1 MLFVK
6 KKDEIAIMKMAGK
19 ILSQIK
25 KKLIFFLKEGISTG
39 ELDLLANK
47 FIKEYDVISAFK
59 NYDGFPGYICTSV
72 NDAIVH
78 GVPSDKEILKTGD
91 IITIDLGIKY
101 QGYFVDAAWT
111 YAIGDIPDKTI
122 KLLKDT
128 QEALYKGIEQVYP
141 GNRISNISNAIFKI
155 GILNGYGIIESFSGH
170 GIGKSLHEKPYI
182 FNFNFVE
189 KDYVLVPGMT
199 FCIEPMFTLG
209 SKEVKILPDGWT
221 AVSKDNSLSAHFEH
235 TILVTDQGYE
245 ILTL

>member
-1 MLFVK
+1 
-6 KKDEIAIMKMAGK
+6 MKMAGK

-111 YAIGDIPDKTI
+111 YAVGDIPDKTI

-128 QEALYKGIEQVYP
+128 QEAKPILQRSIFGTDGLGEVCLELPEHGCTDDRWDERAALQGRVTTRGSSAPPRNPPGITQDHRHRA
-141 GNRISNISNAIFKI
+141 GQSA
-155 GILNGYGIIESFSGH
+155 GH
-170 GIGKSLHEKPYI
+170 FLDCDRYAFGCVCH
-182 FNFNFVE
+182 
-189 KDYVLVPGMT
+189 
-199 FCIEPMFTLG
+199 
-209 SKEVKILPDGWT
+209 SKFPV
-221 AVSKDNSLSAHFEH
+221 ARCR
-235 TILVTDQGYE
+235 
-245 ILTL
+245 

>member
-1 MLFVK
+1 MLIVK
-6 KKDEIAIMKMAGK
+6 NKDEIAIMKMAGK

-25 KKLIFFLKEGISTG
+25 KKLIFFLKEGISTSK
-39 ELDLLANK
+39 LDFLANQ
-47 FIKEYDVISAFK
+47 FMQEYGVISAFK
-59 NYDGFPGYICTSV
+59 NYNGFPGHICTSV

-78 GVPSDKEILKTGD
+78 GVPSYQQILKNGD
-91 IITIDLGIKY
+91 IITLDVGIKY
-101 QGYFVDAAWT
+101 QGYFVDAAFT

-128 QEALYKGIEQVYP
+128 EEALYKGIEQVRP
-141 GNRISNISNAIFKI
+141 GNRISDISNAIFKI
-155 GILNGYGIIESFSGH
+155 GSSNGYGIIESFSGH

-189 KDYVLVPGMT
+189 KDYILLPGMT

-209 SKEVKILPDGWT
+209 SKEVQILSDGWT
-221 AVSKDNSLSAHFEH
+221 AVSEDNSLSAHFEH
-235 TILVTDQGYE
+235 TILVTYQGYE

>member
-1 MLFVK
+1 
-6 KKDEIAIMKMAGK
+6 
-19 ILSQIK
+19 
-25 KKLIFFLKEGISTG
+25 
-39 ELDLLANK
+39 
-47 FIKEYDVISAFK
+47 
-59 NYDGFPGYICTSV
+59 
-72 NDAIVH
+72 
-78 GVPSDKEILKTGD
+78 
-91 IITIDLGIKY
+91 
-101 QGYFVDAAWT
+101 
-111 YAIGDIPDKTI
+111 
-122 KLLKDT
+122 
-128 QEALYKGIEQVYP
+128 
-141 GNRISNISNAIFKI
+141 ISNAIFKI